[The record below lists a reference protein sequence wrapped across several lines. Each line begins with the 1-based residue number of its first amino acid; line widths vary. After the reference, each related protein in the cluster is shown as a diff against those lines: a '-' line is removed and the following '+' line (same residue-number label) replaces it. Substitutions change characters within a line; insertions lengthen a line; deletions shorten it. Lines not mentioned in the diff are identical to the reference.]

1 MKRYLPFVII
11 ASVAVL
17 TLGASALLYRAKQR
31 AYLVPAAGDA
41 SAPRLSINPSHVRG
55 VSDARVTL
63 EEFGDFQCPAC
74 QQTSD
79 VVRDLEKDFG
89 PRLRV
94 VFWHFPL
101 AAHPHGR
108 EAALTVEA
116 ASLQGRFWEMHD
128 LLYENQPAWSPLSDV
143 QPVFKKYAES
153 LHLDVERFE
162 KDMSGAPVAARVDAE
177 QKYGTARGVQ
187 NTPTLFIN
195 NRLVPPPFTPV
206 RLHELIDA
214 AMSENKSR

>member
-11 ASVAVL
+11 ATVAVL
-17 TLGASALLYRAKQR
+17 TVSGSVLLYRAKQR
-31 AYLVPAAGDA
+31 AYLIPATGDA
-41 SAPRLSINPSHVRG
+41 SVPRLSINPSHVRG
-55 VSDARVTL
+55 DPDARVTL

-74 QQTSD
+74 QQTSE
-79 VVRDLEKDFG
+79 VVRGLEKDFG

-101 AAHPHGR
+101 AAHQHGR
-108 EAALTVEA
+108 EAALAVEA

-128 LLYENQPAWSPLSDV
+128 LLYGNQPAWSQLPDV
-143 QPVFKKYAES
+143 GPVFKKYAES
-153 LHLDVERFE
+153 LHLDVARFE
-162 KDMSGAPVAARVDAE
+162 RDLTSAQVAARVDAE
-177 QKYGTARGVQ
+177 QRYGTARGVQ
-187 NTPTLFIN
+187 NTPTIFLN

-214 AMSENKSR
+214 ALAENKNR